1 MIENVQIQGKFP
13 GLMRV
18 KNEWRLLE
26 GENVNSEINGE
37 QWQQLSRQYSIKF
50 ENVLSIKI
58 L

>member
-1 MIENVQIQGKFP
+1 
-13 GLMRV
+13 MRV